1 MRPVRRA
8 ALRAPQRNSADFHE
22 TALGTVDAIEVRASE
37 SLVGKPRSVMVGL
50 KGKRVGDI
58 LVELGAIDGYEA
70 QAAVTHARLRGIP
83 SGQAFVE
90 LGLCDDDML
99 LRALALQLG
108 STVVDLSAVC
118 VTSDVLAQIPASVA
132 LESDVLP
139 LKRIRNARG
148 RDTLVVAVA
157 HPKNPAL
164 DELAFTTG
172 CRIAPVL
179 VSESALTEAL
189 TRHYRI
195 EPSASGE
202 VFLGDGP
209 GLSHVV
215 ARYFDR

>member
-1 MRPVRRA
+1 
-8 ALRAPQRNSADFHE
+8 
-22 TALGTVDAIEVRASE
+22 
-37 SLVGKPRSVMVGL
+37 MVGF
-50 KGKRVGDI
+50 KGRRLGEI
-58 LVELGAIDGYEA
+58 LVELGTMDAYEA
-70 QAAVTHARLRGIP
+70 QAAATHAQLRGIP
-83 SGQAFVE
+83 VGQAVVA
-90 LGLCDDDML
+90 LGLCDEDMV

-108 STVVDLSAVC
+108 STVVDLRAIAIA
-118 VTSDVLAQIPASVA
+118 SDVLAIVPASVA
-132 LESDVLP
+132 LAGDVLP

-157 HPKNPAL
+157 HPKNPAI

-179 VSESALTEAL
+179 VSEDALAEAL
-189 TRHYRI
+189 LRHYRV

-209 GLSHVV
+209 GIAHVV